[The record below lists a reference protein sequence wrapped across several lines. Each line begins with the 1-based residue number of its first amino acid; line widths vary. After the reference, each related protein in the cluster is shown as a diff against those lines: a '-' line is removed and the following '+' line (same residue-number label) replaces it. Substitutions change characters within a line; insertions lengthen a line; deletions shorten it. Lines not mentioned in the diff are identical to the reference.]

1 MCDYSLGGLPNRLA
15 KEGDELVVHKF
26 RTGSMGLASAADLK
40 IPTIKAEAPRRTMWE
55 HVRSFLESEPRAN
68 DVCAI
73 CIPPGAKLTL
83 SNVPAEVQARWS
95 VKEGAE
101 VVFTQTSAMANT
113 YRDAI
118 VMPDGRAA
126 LLQCLPEGMRVNVVS
141 LGGTEEA
148 IEARKIETY
157 V

>member
-26 RTGSMGLASAADLK
+26 RTGSMGLAAAADLK
-40 IPTIKAEAPRRTMWE
+40 PVVKAEVPRKSIWE
-55 HVRSFLESEPRAN
+55 HVRSFLESEPRSN
-68 DVCAI
+68 EVCAV

-83 SNVPAEVQARWS
+83 ISVPAEVQARWT
-95 VKEGAE
+95 VTEGAE
-101 VVFTQTSAMANT
+101 VVFTQTSALANT

-118 VMPDGRAA
+118 LMPDGRTA

-148 IEARKIETY
+148 QEARKEETY